1 MGRPP
6 VYIKASP
13 RPTYIIARVMIKG
26 GMPPRLMPRP
36 LVSPAAVPIPSP
48 TTINAKMPKRWKDA
62 TKTTT
67 SPTIDPTERS
77 MPAVMI
83 TKVMPRAMMPVME
96 ICLSTF
102 KIFVGRRN
110 TGERNA
116 ATKTSMRNAMRTP
129 YRSSAPVNET
139 VPMRESAVGG
149 FVSAE
154 KPCSPNLS
162 PFYQYINRFLV
173 LCSLGAGKGSR
184 NRPDLH
190 HDNPVRHPQDL
201 RDLRR
206 DHQNGPPLGGEAL
219 HQAVNLHL
227 GTNID
232 APSGFVENEDATV
245 GIEPLG

>member
-6 VYIKASP
+6 VYINASP

-48 TTINAKMPKRWKDA
+48 TTINAIMPKRWKDA

-116 ATKTSMRNAMRTP
+116 ATKTSVRNAMRTP
-129 YRSSAPVNET
+129 YRSSAPVNEK
-139 VPMRESAVGG
+139 VPMRESAVRSEEHTSELQSRLHLVCRLLLEKKKTQKNINYSASYYMRL
-149 FVSAE
+149 FKEVTKFRVSNIS
-154 KPCSPNLS
+154 K
-162 PFYQYINRFLV
+162 R
-173 LCSLGAGKGSR
+173 SLG
-184 NRPDLH
+184 P
-190 HDNPVRHPQDL
+190 
-201 RDLRR
+201 LRR
-206 DHQNGPPLGGEAL
+206 HSTYGQYVS
-219 HQAVNLHL
+219 HSHVRTSHHV
-227 GTNID
+227 TY
-232 APSGFVENEDATV
+232 T
-245 GIEPLG
+245 